1 VAEWNGF
8 GYLTTAE
15 GIYKIPMNAT
25 GNENLPTGYLDAV
38 IANNKDTLKGT
49 NLELPY
55 NSNDLQFILS
65 SPSFYDP
72 STISFKYR
80 VRGLDEDWRTTGP
93 GERVLRYPSLQP
105 GRYIF
110 QAYVVNNKGTQQK
123 HLLEFSVEINKPWW
137 KQWWFYFLLLL
148 IATGIIY
155 FLYQYQV
162 SQLLKVEKV
171 RRNIS
176 SDLHDDIGATLSSIN
191 IYTEL
196 AKKEKNNKEY
206 LDAIQQHSKEITGKL
221 DDLIWSINPRNDSFE
236 KLISR
241 MHSYALPVL
250 QAKNIACTFTY
261 NDSLLKEKLL
271 VQVKQNLYLVF
282 KELVN
287 NIVKHS
293 GAKNCFVNLTCRDNL
308 IILSV
313 KDDGKGYS
321 LNNEAREGNG
331 IINIK
336 ERVEKMHGYIEIQSA
351 GQTGCSVFVYVPLAN
366 KYVSF
371 LKKWF
376 KH

>member
-1 VAEWNGF
+1 
-8 GYLTTAE
+8 
-15 GIYKIPMNAT
+15 
-25 GNENLPTGYLDAV
+25 
-38 IANNKDTLKGT
+38 
-49 NLELPY
+49 
-55 NSNDLQFILS
+55 
-65 SPSFYDP
+65 
-72 STISFKYR
+72 
-80 VRGLDEDWRTTGP
+80 
-93 GERVLRYPSLQP
+93 
-105 GRYIF
+105 
-110 QAYVVNNKGTQQK
+110 
-123 HLLEFSVEINKPWW
+123 LEFSVEINKPWW